1 MLAAGSLLLA
11 ANLLAFVVYGFDKR
25 QAQGGGW
32 RVSEGALIMLA
43 ILGGVG
49 AWIGCEIHRHKT
61 RKQPFRSYLFT
72 AVALHLFLVF
82 GVIVLF
88 PA

>member
-1 MLAAGSLLLA
+1 
-11 ANLLAFVVYGFDKR
+11 
-25 QAQGGGW
+25 
-32 RVSEGALIMLA
+32 MLA